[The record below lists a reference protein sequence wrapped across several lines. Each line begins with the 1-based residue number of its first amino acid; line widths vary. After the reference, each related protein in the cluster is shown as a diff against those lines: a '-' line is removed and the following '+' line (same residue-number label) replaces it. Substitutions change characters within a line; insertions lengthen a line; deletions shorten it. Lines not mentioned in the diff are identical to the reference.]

1 MDSSIIAIAGFATF
15 FNFAILRWKF
25 EHDRVADGIVDISVL
40 GIIIFF
46 TAGTMS
52 GMIIGMIASM
62 LFSLYSLWS
71 PFSIDFMDEPT
82 YKGADN
88 A

>member
-1 MDSSIIAIAGFATF
+1 MDGLTIAIAGFATF

-25 EHDRVADGIVDISVL
+25 EHNRIADGILDLSTL
-40 GIIIFF
+40 GIIVFF

-71 PFSIDFMDEPT
+71 PFNLGFMDDAVSID
-82 YKGADN
+82 YK
-88 A
+88 